1 MKSRYPLMSVSLM
14 VAMTVVA
21 MAQGNPAAPASNA
34 GRSPAS
40 QSITSQSTAATQP
53 DPLLDPAPLPQTPVT
68 LVGGVVRK
76 VDGIRDRMVIK
87 IFGGGSMKLNFDD
100 RSHIYRDGME
110 TTVLGVHPGDRV
122 YVDTQLDK
130 QNGYV
135 FARNIRVVTKSG
147 QADTSGQVLDYD
159 ARNGT
164 IRVLDRLSGQPVTFR
179 LGQDAVI
186 TREGQRAPA
195 SDLAPGTLVTVK
207 FAENR
212 PDRGTADQVDILAR
226 PGGTFT
232 FTGRVTFLDLRSGL
246 LAIDN
251 AADGKNYSVYVRRG
265 QVSPALVIGSKVTVK
280 AEFDGRSYRAADVKV
295 DSGPQETKNDGA
307 EQQ

>member
-1 MKSRYPLMSVSLM
+1 MKSRYPLMSVLLLL
-14 VAMTVVA
+14 A
-21 MAQGNPAAPASNA
+21 MAIAAEGQGNPPATASNA
-34 GRSPAS
+34 G
-40 QSITSQSTAATQP
+40 QSTTSQSTAATQP

-76 VDGIRDRMVIK
+76 VDGIRDRLVIN
-87 IFGGGSMKLNFDD
+87 IFGGGAMKLNFDD

-110 TTVLGVHPGDRV
+110 TTVLGIHPGDRV

-135 FARNIRVVTKSG
+135 FARNIRVVTKAG

-159 ARNGT
+159 ARNGA
-164 IRVLDRLSGQPVTFR
+164 IRVLDRLSGQPMSFR
-179 LGQDAVI
+179 LGQDTVI
-186 TREGQRAPA
+186 TRQGQRAPA
-195 SDLAPGTLVTVK
+195 SDLVPGTLVTVK
-207 FAENR
+207 FSANR
-212 PDRGTADQVDILAR
+212 PDRGTADQVDILAK

-265 QVSPALVIGSKVTVK
+265 QVSPTLVIGSHVTVK
-280 AEFDGRSYRAADVKV
+280 AEFDGRSYRAEEVKV
-295 DSGPQETKNDGA
+295 NSGPQESKNNGGDGA
-307 EQQ
+307 EQP